1 MTTDVTVCG
10 ICGMNMRQHL
20 TAEREE
26 VVNHKFDERGRLIP
40 LKPPRGAEATMTP
53 QPPAVPA
60 PPAGP
65 NFQPMG
71 DPVLRFVLIEAG
83 VITVDQ
89 LEAVETKLRATGFLV
104 ANPQN
109 NRAS

>member
-1 MTTDVTVCG
+1 MSNLSGEVSKCGVCG
-10 ICGMNMRQHL
+10 RNMREHRA
-20 TAEREE
+20 AEREQ
-26 VVNHKFDERGRLIP
+26 VVNHKFNAAGRLELLSAP
-40 LKPPRGAEATMTP
+40 SDTGAATPP
-53 QPPAVPA
+53 

-83 VITVDQ
+83 VITVEQ
-89 LEAVETKLRATGFLV
+89 LDAVEAKLRATGVLV

-109 NRAS
+109 NRGT